1 MRLFF
6 VQAERREVSAAF
18 LQAGVGPGSGKINFD
33 GEVVSVARLTE
44 KQKRFVEEYL
54 VDLNATQAAIRA
66 GYSPKTAEQVAY
78 QLLQKTS
85 VSTEIQLA
93 IKKRS
98 ERTEITQ
105 DRVLRELAAIGFARA
120 TDYAGV
126 KDGAVQVYDTDRL
139 TDVQSRAIAGI
150 KEGKYGVEVTLCDK
164 IKALSKLGE
173 HLGLFSCPAGGTP
186 APEESSLLDAL
197 VQATE
202 EDMDTDDLPEV
213 E

>member
-1 MRLFF
+1 M
-6 VQAERREVSAAF
+6 
-18 LQAGVGPGSGKINFD
+18 
-33 GEVVSVARLTE
+33 ARLTE

-66 GYSPKTAEQVAY
+66 GYCAKTARSIGAEN
-78 QLLQKTS
+78 LTKPD
-85 VSTEIQLA
+85 IQAAIQEGRLA
-93 IKKRS
+93 QSR
-98 ERTEITQ
+98 RTEITA
-105 DRVLRELAAIGFARA
+105 DRVLEELAAIGFARA

-126 KDGAVQVYDTDRL
+126 KDGAVQVCDTDQL

-164 IKALSKLGE
+164 IRALSKLGE

-202 EDMDTDDLPEV
+202 EDMDTNDLPEV